1 MLIHGIVVSRNDWG
15 ILALSIAN
23 VLNNHAD
30 IVHVLN
36 HGSSDQ
42 TAHGLKILQEIW
54 GERLKI
60 YSTNPDLSFRQ
71 SLLTNMISS
80 IAEDEGADWI
90 YVFDSDEFLLSK
102 RNFSLREELLKLS
115 NEIVGIRY
123 SLTNYIST
131 HDFDQNNLN
140 CYKKLIYRS
149 KPNVEYDPLYAM
161 ELISRGELSFFDL
174 PFPSKIIF
182 RANKN
187 LLIGMGAHRLQYTFD
202 DQSVV
207 NLTEA
212 ECAHLSLISKDML
225 NRKSMLGKYLIDDG
239 SPMRI
244 GWQNKLVHQL
254 DVLGKLDWFWERHSI
269 NPENSETLNPD
280 HIIDESFVESLNN
293 SIEILKEKFG
303 GINLS
308 MLSSVPLKTGYD
320 KETKFTFDNAF
331 QMVKFFN
338 KKIDLFLNV
347 KKHK

>member
-1 MLIHGIVVSRNDWG
+1 M
-15 ILALSIAN
+15 LALSITN
-23 VLNNHAD
+23 VLHNHAD

-42 TAHGLKILQEIW
+42 TAHGLKVLKEIW

-60 YSTNPDLSFRQ
+60 YSTSPDLPFEQ

-123 SLTNYIST
+123 SLNNYIST
-131 HDFDQNNLN
+131 YDFDENNLN

-149 KPNVEYDPLYAM
+149 KPNVEYDPLHAM

-187 LLIGMGAHRLQYTFD
+187 LLVNTGAHRLQYTFD
-202 DQSVV
+202 TQSIV
-207 NLTEA
+207 NLIEA
-212 ECAHLSLISKDML
+212 ECAHLSLISKNML
-225 NRKSMLGKYLIDDG
+225 ARKSMLGKHWIDNG
-239 SPMRI
+239 FPARI
-244 GWQNKLVHQL
+244 GWQNQLVHQL

-269 NPENSETLNPD
+269 QPENSETANPD
-280 HIIDESFVESLNN
+280 HIIDESLVECLNN

-308 MLSSVPLKTGYD
+308 MLSDFPLKSGYD
-320 KETKFTFDNAF
+320 NETKFTFDHAF
-331 QMVKFFN
+331 QMVSFFN
-338 KKIDLFLNV
+338 KKIASLLNV

>member
-1 MLIHGIVVSRNDWG
+1 MLIHGIVLTRNDWG
-15 ILALSIAN
+15 MLALSITN
-23 VLNNHAD
+23 VLHNHAD

-42 TAHGLKILQEIW
+42 TAHGLKILKEIW

-60 YSTNPDLSFRQ
+60 YSANPDLPFKQ
-71 SLLTNMISS
+71 ALLTNMISS

-90 YVFDSDEFLLSK
+90 YVFDSDEFLLSNS
-102 RNFSLREELLKLS
+102 NFSLREELLKLS

-123 SLTNYIST
+123 SLNNYIST
-131 HDFDQNNLN
+131 YDFDQNNLN

-149 KPNVEYDPLYAM
+149 KPNVEYDPIHAI

-187 LLIGMGAHRLQYTFD
+187 LLISMGAHRLKGAFD
-202 DQSVV
+202 AHSVV

-212 ECAHLSLISKDML
+212 KCAHLSLISKNML
-225 NRKSMLGKYLIDDG
+225 ARKSMLGKHLIEDD

-269 NPENSETLNPD
+269 QPKNKETVNPD
-280 HIIDESFVESLNN
+280 HIIDESLLECLNN
-293 SIEILKEKFG
+293 SIEILREKFG

-308 MLSSVPLKTGYD
+308 MLSNIPLKTGYD
-320 KETKFTFDNAF
+320 KETKFTFNNAF
-331 QMVKFFN
+331 QMVRFFN
-338 KKIDLFLNV
+338 KRIDLLLNV
-347 KKHK
+347 KK